1 MLRIPVLFLLALAGT
16 LLFISGVQ
24 AQAPPSAA
32 GKPNIL
38 ILYGDDIGITKGAC
52 FSSGNSS

>member
-1 MLRIPVLFLLALAGT
+1 MLRIPVLVSVTLAIS
-16 LLFISGVQ
+16 LFSVSRAP